1 MKTDLHQIEIVVAI
15 IFAAYHF
22 FSCLAFQ
29 ARARWRRIASSFS
42 GGLAAAYVCLH
53 LIPEIDAGSH
63 VLGQRIYI
71 IMMIGFALYYGV
83 AILSRRQRERTGD
96 NSSDLSLNLFLSAI
110 YSFLLV
116 YTLGEQ
122 LPDSPALSMAFAL
135 MMGLHLLSGDFS
147 LMEVDFARFKR
158 YGRFVLMGAVLAG
171 LVSTNRLPSSDAI
184 VDVFTALLAGSMLF
198 KVFHNE
204 LPEFRD
210 AHYRAF
216 LAGMGL
222 LLITHV
228 ALEAAH

>member
-1 MKTDLHQIEIVVAI
+1 MKTDFHQIEIVVAI
-15 IFAAYHF
+15 IFAAFHF
-22 FSCLAFQ
+22 FSFRAFQ
-29 ARARWRRIASSFS
+29 VRARWRRIASSFS

-53 LIPEIDAGSH
+53 LIPEIDQGSH
-63 VLGQRIYI
+63 ALGQRIYF
-71 IMMIGFALYYGV
+71 IMMIGFALYYGA
-83 AILSRRQRERTGD
+83 AILSIRQRERTGD
-96 NSSDLSLNLFLSAI
+96 NSSYLNLNLFLSAI
-110 YSFLLV
+110 YSFMLV

-122 LPDSPALSMAFAL
+122 LPESPALSMAFAL

-147 LMEVDFARFKR
+147 LLEVDSAWFKR

-171 LVSTNRLPSSDAI
+171 LVSANRLPSSDAI
-184 VDVFTALLAGSMLF
+184 VDVLTALLAGSMLF

-216 LAGMGL
+216 LTGMGL
-222 LLITHV
+222 MLITHV